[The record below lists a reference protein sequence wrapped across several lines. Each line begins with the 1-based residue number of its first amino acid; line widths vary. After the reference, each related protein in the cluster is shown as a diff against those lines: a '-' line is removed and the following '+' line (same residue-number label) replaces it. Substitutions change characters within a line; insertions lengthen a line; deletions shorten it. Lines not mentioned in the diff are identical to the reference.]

1 MLTFGLLAATLV
13 VIAYYLFRDTE
24 PDETKTTAAPA
35 KEDRR
40 APRTKSRKNREADIH
55 AKKVQKKAEDA
66 FNAAM
71 KRTEN
76 VASEED
82 RKEMMRASYVLA
94 ESLKK
99 MFSSTQFFE
108 QRTQFDSFRTAIK
121 AAEDARDQLVDQ
133 QEQEMRQADAVVPT
147 SSGHVGNRYVRHTVE
162 SALMI
167 SWCAGGLIGKSR
179 HASAQEAFHVS
190 VSAEDVQSWE
200 RFGQVLRKESEHYM
214 TA

>member
-1 MLTFGLLAATLV
+1 MLTFVLLAATLV
-13 VIAYYLFRDTE
+13 VIAYYVFRDPEPEETE
-24 PDETKTTAAPA
+24 TTAAPA
-35 KEDRR
+35 QEDRR
-40 APRTKSRKNREADIH
+40 VSRTTPTKKRGADIH
-55 AKKVQKKAEDA
+55 AKKVQKKAENA
-66 FNAAM
+66 FNSAM
-71 KRTEN
+71 TRTEH

-82 RKEMMRASYVLA
+82 RKELMRASYVLA

-99 MFSSTQFFE
+99 MFTSTQFFE
-108 QRTQFDSFRTAIK
+108 QRTQFDSFRTAIN
-121 AAEDARDQLVDQ
+121 AAEDARDQLVDR

-179 HASAQEAFHVS
+179 HVSAREAFHVS
-190 VSAEDVQSWE
+190 VSADDVQSWE